1 MMKKLIMMILMIM
14 MIVNIYGQVL
24 VSVLNMYIVALVI
37 IEDLIIGT
45 KMTPF
50 L

>member
-1 MMKKLIMMILMIM
+1 MIM

>member
-1 MMKKLIMMILMIM
+1 MIM

-24 VSVLNMYIVALVI
+24 VSVLNMYIIVLVI
-37 IEDLIIGT
+37 TEDPLIGT